1 MDANASRNMRTFY
14 LIVATQTFS
23 IIGSRLSGLAVGFY
37 IFAQTGQATPLLLIS
52 LFSMLPNIF
61 AANIGGMLADR
72 WDRRKLMLA
81 ADLGSAACTL
91 LLLISFATN
100 SFQYWHLYA
109 VVFISQAVGE
119 HPTTGLR
126 RLDHDAGGGQ
136 QA

>member
-61 AANIGGMLADR
+61 AANIGGML
-72 WDRRKLMLA
+72 
-81 ADLGSAACTL
+81 
-91 LLLISFATN
+91 
-100 SFQYWHLYA
+100 
-109 VVFISQAVGE
+109 
-119 HPTTGLR
+119 PT
-126 RLDHDAGGGQ
+126 AGIG
-136 QA
+136 AS